1 MGSTDSMKER
11 QRRNIAFDIL
21 RIIAMLMVTM
31 LHITGHGLGG
41 VEIEAFSGTYWIVL
55 IFNTFSLVAVN
66 CFVLISGYFL
76 SQKNVS
82 LKKIVA
88 LWFQVWTYS
97 VAIYLVLCAMPGV
110 DVNFSIPALVE
121 CLCPLLSNQYWFFTC
136 YLLLYLFSPVLN
148 RLIAVW
154 DQQEHQ
160 KILIALIAV
169 FSVIPSI
176 NIWGDSFGTN
186 RGYSLVWFS
195 VLYFI
200 GGYIR
205 KYPLHLPVHP
215 ALVYAVPSVVLCA
228 LHSAITAWNPGIGSL
243 EEILTNQTSYNG
255 PLVLCASVGLLI
267 WAQNSSP
274 RSNAWI
280 IKVITTSA
288 SLTFGVYLLHDHGTI
303 RQVLWNDWVRLAEV
317 STNGAAFILRV
328 IIVLIGIFV
337 CGLAAEFIRQKLM
350 GCFAYILKTE
360 NILDWKD
367 RNETTKQ
374 N

>member
-195 VLYFI
+195 VLYLI
-200 GGYIR
+200 AGYIR

-350 GCFAYILKTE
+350 GCFAHILKTE

>member
-1 MGSTDSMKER
+1 MGSTDSTKER

-21 RIIAMLMVTM
+21 RLVAMLMVTM
-31 LHITGHGLGG
+31 LHITGHGLDG
-41 VEIEAFSGTYWIVL
+41 VEIEAFSGVYWIVL

-66 CFVLISGYFL
+66 SFVLISGYFL
-76 SQKNVS
+76 SQKNIS
-82 LKKIVA
+82 LKKMVA

-97 VAIYLVLCAMPGV
+97 VAIYLLLCAMPDV
-110 DVNFSIPALVE
+110 DVSFSIPALVE

-136 YLLLYLFSPVLN
+136 YLLLYFVSPVLN
-148 RLIAVW
+148 RLIDAW

-160 KILIALIAV
+160 KILIALIAI

-195 VLYFI
+195 VLYLI
-200 GGYIR
+200 AGYIR

-228 LHSAITAWNPGIGSL
+228 LYSAITAWNPGIGSVQ
-243 EEILTNQTSYNG
+243 EILTNQTSYNS

-267 WAQNSSP
+267 WAQNSSLQP
-274 RSNAWI
+274 NARI
-280 IKVITTSA
+280 TKVITMSA
-288 SLTFGVYLLHDHGTI
+288 ALTFGVYLLHDHGAI

-317 STNGAAFILRV
+317 SNNGAAFLLRV

-350 GCFAYILKTE
+350 GCFAHILKT
-360 NILDWKD
+360 KKH
-367 RNETTKQ
+367 T
-374 N
+374 

>member
-1 MGSTDSMKER
+1 MGDRCMGSTDSTKER

-41 VEIEAFSGTYWIVL
+41 VEIEAFSGVYWIVL

-66 CFVLISGYFL
+66 CFMLISGYFL

-136 YLLLYLFSPVLN
+136 YLLLYMFSPVLN

-160 KILIALIAV
+160 KILIALIAI
-169 FSVIPSI
+169 FSIIPSI

-186 RGYSLVWFS
+186 RGYSLIWFS
-195 VLYFI
+195 VLYLI
-200 GGYIR
+200 AGYIR
-205 KYPLHLPVHP
+205 KYPLRLPVHP

-228 LHSAITAWNPGIGSL
+228 LHSAITAWNPGIGSVQA
-243 EEILTNQTSYNG
+243 ILTNQTSYNG

-267 WAQNSSP
+267 WAQNSSLQP
-274 RSNAWI
+274 NARI
-280 IKVITTSA
+280 TKVITTSA

-303 RQVLWNDWVRLAEV
+303 RKVLWNDWVRLAEV
-317 STNGAAFILRV
+317 SNNGAAFLLRV

-350 GCFAYILKTE
+350 GCFAHILKT
-360 NILDWKD
+360 KKH
-367 RNETTKQ
+367 T
-374 N
+374 

>member
-11 QRRNIAFDIL
+11 QCRNITFDIL
-21 RIIAMLMVTM
+21 RLVAMLMVTM
-31 LHITGHGLGG
+31 LHITGHGLDG
-41 VEIEAFSGTYWIVL
+41 VEIEAFSSTYWIVL

-66 CFVLISGYFL
+66 SFVLISGYFL
-76 SQKNVS
+76 SQKNIS
-82 LKKIVA
+82 RKKMVA

-97 VAIYLVLCAMPGV
+97 VAIYLVLCAMPDV

-136 YLLLYLFSPVLN
+136 YLLLYFVSPVLN
-148 RLIAVW
+148 RLIDTW
-154 DQQEHQ
+154 DKREHK
-160 KILIALIAV
+160 KILIALIAI
-169 FSVIPSI
+169 FSAIPSI

-195 VLYFI
+195 VLYLI
-200 GGYIR
+200 AGYIR
-205 KYPLHLPVHP
+205 KYPLRLPVHP

-228 LHSAITAWNPGIGSL
+228 LHSAITAWNPGIGSVQA
-243 EEILTNQTSYNG
+243 ILTNQTSYNG

-267 WAQNSSP
+267 WAQNSSLQP
-274 RSNAWI
+274 NARI

-288 SLTFGVYLLHDHGTI
+288 SLTFGVYLLQDHGMI

-317 STNGAAFILRV
+317 SDNGASFLPRV
-328 IIVLIGIFV
+328 VIVLVGIFV

-350 GCFAYILKTE
+350 GFFAHVLKTE
-360 NILDWKD
+360 KHTRLEISV
-367 RNETTKQ
+367 
-374 N
+374 